1 MRVACSYL
9 LFIIVF
15 CLLIG
20 LLCGV
25 SVVYQAIYQKKKVLY
40 KLDWNRIELDQIVFD
55 T

>member
-25 SVVYQAIYQKKKVLY
+25 SVVHQAIYQMLISKKKKLKKVLY
-40 KLDWNRIELDQIVFD
+40 K
-55 T
+55 